1 MHFAHERERGC
12 KNTSPLSSNAFGDG
26 SHDGDHKPKLPRR
39 HDRSCTGAHADLLCA
54 LPDEI
59 LISILSRVGDS
70 CAAVSTSTLARRWR
84 WLDPA
89 R

>member
-1 MHFAHERERGC
+1 MESG
-12 KNTSPLSSNAFGDG
+12 G
-26 SHDGDHKPKLPRR
+26 HDGDPNPKRPRR
-39 HDRSCTGAHADLLCA
+39 CDGSCAGDHADLLCA

-59 LISILSRVGDS
+59 LISILARVSDAR
-70 CAAVSTSTLARRWR
+70 AAVSTSTLARRWR

>member
-1 MHFAHERERGC
+1 MESG
-12 KNTSPLSSNAFGDG
+12 G
-26 SHDGDHKPKLPRR
+26 HDGDPNPKRPR
-39 HDRSCTGAHADLLCA
+39 HCDGSCAGDHADLLCA

-70 CAAVSTSTLARRWR
+70 CAAVSTSTLARHWR